1 MNNKIL
7 SELGELELIKLIEKL
22 ILSKTGKL
30 IIRDDSFFYDL
41 SRRKAIMG
49 NKQDILVLNSDML
62 VSTTDVPPNMR
73 FYQIGRKAVLM
84 NISDLI
90 VKGVQPEGII
100 ISLGLTKDMKL
111 LDFKDLLKGIID
123 FSYDWNLDYIGG
135 DLNET
140 KELIV
145 NPTVFGFQ
153 SRSNI
158 IYRSGLEQGDYL
170 VANGKFGLTGVGL
183 DILLNRRGNLKTH
196 PLYKRS
202 ILSVL
207 EPNDLGKEGLIFSE
221 HNFASTSIDSSDGLA
236 KSVTDLIFSNEN
248 KKIGFEIDFNEELFD
263 REAVNYSQE
272 YNVPLEQL
280 VFNGGE
286 EFIHLFTIH
295 PKNYDPA
302 LKVVQSQ
309 AGQLLKIGEVI
320 VNKKIYYV
328 KDSKKI
334 ELKKWGFE
342 HFS

>member
-7 SELGELELIKLIEKL
+7 SDLGELELIKLIEKL
-22 ILSKTGKL
+22 ILNKTGKL
-30 IIRDDSFFYDL
+30 LVRDDSFFYDL
-41 SRRKAIMG
+41 LRRKAVIG
-49 NKQDILVLNSDML
+49 NKQEILVLNSDML
-62 VSTTDVPPNMR
+62 VSTTDVPPNMV

-100 ISLGLTKDMKL
+100 ISLGLTKDMEL
-111 LDFKDLLKGIID
+111 LSFKDLIKGIID
-123 FSYDWNLDYIGG
+123 FSHEWNLDYIGG
-135 DLNET
+135 DLNEA

-183 DILLNRRGNLKTH
+183 DILLNRRGNLKTY

-236 KSVTDLIFSNEN
+236 KSLTDLISSNQN
-248 KKIGFEIDFNEELFD
+248 KNIGFEIDFNEELFD
-263 REAVNYSQE
+263 KEAVNYSQE
-272 YNVPLEQL
+272 YNMPLEQL

-286 EFIHLFTIH
+286 EFIHLFTIN
-295 PKNYDPA
+295 PKNYDSA
-302 LKVVQSQ
+302 LKTVQSQ
-309 AGQLLKIGEVI
+309 GGQLFKIGEVI
-320 VNKKIYYV
+320 ANKNIYYL